1 MIKQINEQLEVLE
14 KELDRMKS
22 VTEYYK
28 DTNQNSVLILSELK
42 EYHSKYIETVDQLFK
57 LYSDTVED
65 LKNNTNSIV
74 ENEISRL
81 MSIGNQIETSNLK
94 ISDEIT
100 QVLCKYKETINSTDR
115 LIGSLEA
122 LNLKEQFDNQT
133 KQISDE
139 ARKVSIQIT
148 KFQDDTNSEINTLE
162 IAIMNR
168 VNEQS
173 TELKQL
179 LDSNNTNNLDGLE
192 RIKIELIE
200 SVNSVQNKLVSLLES
215 DKFELSKIIEN
226 QSIKLD
232 KAKTIQYV
240 IGILV
245 IIGIAVQFIK

>member
-22 VTEYYK
+22 VTEFYK
-28 DTNQNSVLILSELK
+28 DTNQNSVIILSELK

-148 KFQDDTNSEINTLE
+148 KFQNDTNSEINTLE
-162 IAIMNR
+162 MAIMNR
-168 VNEQS
+168 VNGQS

-192 RIKIELIE
+192 RIKLELIE
-200 SVNSVQNKLVSLLES
+200 SVNSAQNKLVSQLES